1 MEEKALTKS
10 KKMDKKKK
18 DLNAIEN
25 AMENRDFEPEEYSK
39 QFLMIFLKI
48 IRVQRHLS
56 GLKDQ

>member
-1 MEEKALTKS
+1 
-10 KKMDKKKK
+10 MDKKKK